1 MYIYIYMAAC
11 QSGFLKKVPPK
22 LARTSYPCVIP
33 LSRPLSSSPLSRPC
47 VIPLVTPLRHTL
59 VIPFSCIRVI
69 ILGGRFAVIL
79 VARVGRVLR
88 PQYISQATRDFHG

>member
-1 MYIYIYMAAC
+1 MALSYSLDCLDKGHA
-11 QSGFLKKVPPK
+11 KV
-22 LARTSYPCVIP
+22 ASASYPCVIP
-33 LSRPLSSSPLSRPC
+33 LSRPLSSSALSRPC

-59 VIPFSCIRVI
+59 VIAFSCIRVI